1 MKLSIDISN
10 KRIKLIFREL
20 IFYVEEKIVNFSN
33 ENPNY
38 SNKTVLMAW
47 NHDLTWELIEWFGL
61 KSH

>member
-38 SNKTVLMAW
+38 SNKTVLMA
-47 NHDLTWELIEWFGL
+47 
-61 KSH
+61 